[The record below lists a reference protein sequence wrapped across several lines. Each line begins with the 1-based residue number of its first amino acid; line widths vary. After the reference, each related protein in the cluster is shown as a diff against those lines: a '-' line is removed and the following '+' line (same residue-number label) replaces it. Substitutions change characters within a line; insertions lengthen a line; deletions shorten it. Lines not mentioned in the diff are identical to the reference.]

1 MALSLSLS
9 PNLDAGTH
17 LTSGG
22 FLSLTFEL
30 TAPAS
35 PPTSGPLLSAFSPPS
50 LTPDIH
56 VAASGTHLTPGDSP
70 PLSAAYGAP
79 LTSGAVNLGASQPM
93 VTTLIIIH

>member
-1 MALSLSLS
+1 MVSGYIIIIAPLTSGGSLTHT

-22 FLSLTFEL
+22 FPSLTFEL

-35 PPTSGPLLSAFSPPS
+35 PPTSGPLLSAFSPFS

-79 LTSGAVNLGASQPM
+79 LAHLWCR
-93 VTTLIIIH
+93 